1 MSSLL
6 ETKEYIKR
14 IYAKNEVYIT
24 PVLKLLLA
32 IVVFAT
38 MNAKIG
44 YMQKLA
50 SFVVVLVVALFC
62 SFMPTATIA
71 ILASLFMIAH
81 YYALSLECA
90 IVVMA
95 LFVVMF
101 LLYAR
106 FVPKETVV
114 ILLTPILFALKIPYM
129 MPIVVG
135 LLGGPMSIISVTFGV
150 IISCLVQYTEIN
162 VATIT
167 SMDTETMV
175 ARLRFIIDG
184 LIGNKAM
191 VVMVIAFAV
200 TVMVV
205 YFIRRSSMDYAWTVA
220 IVAGALTDVFILMMG
235 DLFFDLE
242 YSILGVLL
250 GSIVSALLCF
260 VVQFLFFNVDYTR
273 TEKVQFED
281 DEYYYYVKAVPKISV
296 AAPDKKVKKINTK
309 REGASRPNAAPTTIK
324 TAHGVSRATSER
336 RRSTDD
342 IVKK

>member
-44 YMQKLA
+44 YMQKLD
-50 SFVVVLVVALFC
+50 SFVVVMVVALFC

-71 ILASLFMIAH
+71 ILAALFMVAH

-95 LFVVMF
+95 LFAVMF

-106 FVPKETVV
+106 FVPKETVI

-135 LLGGPMSIISVTFGV
+135 LVGGPVSIISVAFGV
-150 IISCLVQYTEIN
+150 IISCLVQYTETN

-167 SMDTETMV
+167 AMDTDTMV

-260 VVQFLFFNVDYTR
+260 VVQFFCFNVDYTR

-309 REGASRPNAAPTTIK
+309 REGTSRPNAAPTTIK

>member
-24 PVLKLLLA
+24 PILKFLLA
-32 IVVFAT
+32 LIVFTT

-44 YMQKLA
+44 YMEKLD

-62 SFMPTATIA
+62 SFMPTATIVLIGA
-71 ILASLFMIAH
+71 LFMIGH

-90 IVVMA
+90 LVVLAMF
-95 LFVVMF
+95 LVMF

-114 ILLTPILFALKIPYM
+114 ILLTPVLFALKIPYM
-129 MPIVVG
+129 MPIVMG
-135 LLGGPMSIISVTFGV
+135 LLGGPVSIISVTFGV
-150 IISCLVQYTEIN
+150 VIACLVQYTEAN

-167 SMDTETMV
+167 AMEADTMV
-175 ARLRFIIDG
+175 ARLRFILDG
-184 LIGNKAM
+184 LVGNKAM
-191 VVMVIAFAV
+191 IIMVIAFAV
-200 TVMVV
+200 TLLVV
-205 YFIRRSSMDYAWTVA
+205 YFIRRSSVDYAWTVA

-242 YSILGVLL
+242 YSIIAVLF
-250 GSIVSALLCF
+250 GSIVSAMLCF
-260 VVQFLFFNVDYTR
+260 VVQFLCFNVDYTR

-296 AAPDKKVKKINTK
+296 TTPDKKVKKINTK
-309 REGASRPNAAPTTIK
+309 REGATRSNAAPTTIK
-324 TAHGVSRATSER
+324 TAHGVSRTTSER
-336 RRSTDD
+336 RRPADD
-342 IVKK
+342 SSRK

>member
-1 MSSLL
+1 MGYMD
-6 ETKEYIKR
+6 KID
-14 IYAKNEVYIT
+14 NM
-24 PVLKLLLA
+24 A
-32 IVVFAT
+32 IV
-38 MNAKIG
+38 
-44 YMQKLA
+44 
-50 SFVVVLVVALFC
+50 LVAALFC

-71 ILASLFMIAH
+71 ILAALFMVAH

-95 LFVVMF
+95 LFAVMF

-106 FVPKETVV
+106 FVPKETVI

-135 LLGGPMSIISVTFGV
+135 LVGGPVSIISVSFGV
-150 IISCLVQYTEIN
+150 IISCLVQYTEAN

-167 SMDTETMV
+167 AMDTDTMV

-260 VVQFLFFNVDYTR
+260 VVQFFCFNVDYTR

-309 REGASRPNAAPTTIK
+309 REGTSRPNAAPTTIK